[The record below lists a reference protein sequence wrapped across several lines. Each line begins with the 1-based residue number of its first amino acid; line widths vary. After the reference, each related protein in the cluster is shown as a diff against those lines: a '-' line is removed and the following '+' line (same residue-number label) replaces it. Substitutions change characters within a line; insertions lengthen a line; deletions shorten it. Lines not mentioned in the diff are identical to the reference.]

1 MAYGRRYS
9 VVINNTAI
17 PSAKTI
23 IGITGT
29 AAIRPKIYEL
39 NFGSPA
45 TPADNAA
52 DANVKRSTVVGT
64 TTAFTPT
71 ALDPADSM
79 ASVTAG
85 YVNAS
90 VDPTYTASS
99 QMLAFGW
106 NQRAAYRWL
115 ANPDS
120 EIVCAVG
127 AGLGLGVQNQV
138 VNAAFNVTGC
148 LFFSE

>member
-1 MAYGRRYS
+1 MAAGRRYAIA
-9 VVINNTAI
+9 INNTAI

-23 IGITGT
+23 IGLTSN
-29 AAIRPKIYEL
+29 ANVRPKLYEID
-39 NFGSPA
+39 FGSPA

-52 DANVKRSTVVGT
+52 DFNVKRSTATGT

-71 ALDPADSM
+71 ALDPADP
-79 ASVTAG
+79 ASQTAG
-85 YVNAS
+85 FVNAS

-99 QMLAFGW
+99 QMLCAAW

-120 EIVCAVG
+120 EIIAPST
-127 AGLGLGVQNQV
+127 ASNGLGVQNQV

-148 LFFSE
+148 ILFVE